1 MTDSSTIY
9 LRCAETAKLLLRAAL
24 KEAFP
29 EVAFSV
35 RSRTYAGGA
44 SIDVTWRDGPTG

>member
-9 LRCAETAKLLLRAAL
+9 LRCAEVAKLLRAAL
-24 KEAFP
+24 KETFP
-29 EVAFSV
+29 GVTFSI

-44 SIDVTWRDGPTG
+44 SIDVTWRDGPNG